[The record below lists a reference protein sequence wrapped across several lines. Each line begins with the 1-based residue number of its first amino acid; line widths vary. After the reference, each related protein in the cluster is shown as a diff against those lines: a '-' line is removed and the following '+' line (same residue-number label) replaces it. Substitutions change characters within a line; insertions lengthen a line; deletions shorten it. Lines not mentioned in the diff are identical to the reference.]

1 MESIITCLKESGY
14 DSLNVLQQDIR
25 RMILDMIIDK
35 GDSVSYDEIRCEGK
49 RRGIDIKL
57 INLTLLKFEEE
68 HYFVAEDNEV
78 VFMYPVSSKPTN
90 HRVKLADGREFCAMC
105 AIDSLGSAVTFD
117 QDVTID
123 SKCMMTQKDIHV
135 EVKDGKI
142 ANVNNQDIRV
152 LHVNMDNYSNWAA
165 SC

>member
-1 MESIITCLKESGY
+1 MDSVIVCLRESGY

-25 RMILDMIIDK
+25 RIILDMIIDK
-35 GDSVSYDEIRCEGK
+35 RDSVFYDEIRCESK

-57 INLTLLKFEEE
+57 VNLTLKKFEEE
-68 HYFVAEDNEV
+68 HYFVSEEEEV
-78 VFMYPVSSKPTN
+78 IFMYPVSSKPTN

-105 AIDSLGSAVTFD
+105 AIDSLGSAITFD
-117 QDVTID
+117 QDIEIN

-142 ANVNNQDIRV
+142 ESVNNEEIRV
-152 LHVNMDNYSNWAA
+152 LHVNMDNYSNWAS